1 MTFTDEKSLG
11 DLHLISWLSRV
22 IEIAGGD
29 RTVAG
34 LQALEQSLTNFKV
47 GPKLEAFWAAWIERE
62 SFKHVYV

>member
-1 MTFTDEKSLG
+1 
-11 DLHLISWLSRV
+11 LISWLSRV

-34 LQALEQSLTNFKV
+34 LQALEQSLTNFKA

-62 SFKHVYV
+62 SFKSVYV